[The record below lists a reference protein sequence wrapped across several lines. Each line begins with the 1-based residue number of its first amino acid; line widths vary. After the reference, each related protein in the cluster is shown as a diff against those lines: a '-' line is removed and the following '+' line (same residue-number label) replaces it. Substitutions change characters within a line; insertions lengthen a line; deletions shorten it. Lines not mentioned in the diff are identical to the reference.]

1 MKTVSL
7 LSPFP
12 EPKTLFA
19 DLVLELHN
27 QRLTM
32 YDIRS
37 LMDDLYKYESW
48 GFILPRLALTAIRI
62 PYTLDE
68 MNYDEM
74 LSEPNSAQAVL
85 IYRGWDAV
93 MIKSG
98 EPNVILQ

>member
-12 EPKTLFA
+12 EPRTLFS

-27 QRLTM
+27 QRLTI
-32 YDIRS
+32 YDIRL

-48 GFILPRLALTAIRI
+48 GFILPRITISAIRI
-62 PYTLDE
+62 PYILDE

-74 LSEPNSAQAVL
+74 LSEPDSAQAVL

-93 MIKSG
+93 MIKPG